1 MADVGEVRYK
11 AAVDTSGVDSDV
23 SKAEKE
29 IKDSLS
35 GVEKKS
41 EQVNDSVKDD
51 FDKSSS
57 KASSSWKSAAGS
69 IAKAIGSAFVG
80 VTAAAGTGVVA
91 LAKMG
96 TDFNAQMETYQ
107 TSFEVMTGDAEEAVR
122 ITEQLKDT
130 AAKTPF
136 GLSDLADT
144 TQVLINYGLSADE
157 AMSSM
162 EMLGDISQGSA
173 DKMSRIAMAYGQM
186 SSAGKV
192 QLEDIKQ
199 MIEAGFNPLTEIS
212 ETTGESMES
221 LYERISDGAISV
233 DEITASMQ
241 RSTSEG
247 GKYFQSMEKQSQTLS
262 GQFSTMQDNFA
273 QFAGEVVEG
282 ITPALT
288 AAMDAVNGL
297 FEDDTLKD
305 TLSGLFD
312 VLAQIVTDALP
323 PLVDMVGELLPLF
336 AQVVNDVLPVAVDLF
351 TQLLPPLIQLV
362 EAVLPVFTELLSA
375 LIPPLSEI
383 VSAVVPVLVEL
394 LETLLP
400 ILSTL
405 LEALSPILDM
415 FVDLLQPVL
424 DLITQALDPLIE
436 VLGYLIDVAIIPL
449 QIVLGELMG
458 AFQAI
463 FNAISDTVINAVN
476 TWHGVLEGI
485 ITFLSGAFT
494 GNWKQAFEGLVQIV
508 QSVLGGLAGIV
519 KTPINAVIDIIN
531 GFIKGLNSIRIPDWV
546 PGIGGAGISIP
557 LIPRLQKGMP
567 FVPRDY
573 FPAYLDYG
581 ERVLTREEN
590 AVYTAAGGIL
600 GMRQNLQALGNPRVG
615 GTGGGV
621 SARIEVP
628 LYLDGREIARASA
641 WYMGEQLS
649 WEER

>member
-11 AAVDTSGVDSDV
+11 ATVDTSGVSSDAN
-23 SKAEKE
+23 KAEKE
-29 IKDSLS
+29 IKDSMS

-41 EQVNDSVKDD
+41 KQVNDSIGDG
-51 FDKSSS
+51 FDKSSQ
-57 KASSSWKSAAGS
+57 KASSSWKSAAGG
-69 IAKAIGSAFVG
+69 IAKALGTAFVG
-80 VTAAAGTGVVA
+80 VTTAAGAGVVS

-107 TSFEVMTGDAEEAVR
+107 TSFEVMTGDAEEAAR

-136 GLSDLADT
+136 AITDLADT
-144 TQVLINYGLSADE
+144 TQLLMNYGLTADE
-157 AMSSM
+157 AMSRM
-162 EMLGDISQGSA
+162 QMLGDISQGSA

-221 LYERISDGAISV
+221 LYKRISDGTLTV

-312 VLAQIVTDALP
+312 VLAQIVTESLP
-323 PLVDMVGELLPLF
+323 PLVDMLGELMPLF

-362 EAVLPVFTELLSA
+362 EAVLPAFLEIIEALL
-375 LIPPLSEI
+375 PPLAEI
-383 VSAVVPVLVEL
+383 VNAVVPVLVSL
-394 LETLLP
+394 LEALMP

-405 LEALSPILDM
+405 LEALSPILDLSL
-415 FVDLLQPVL
+415 DLLQPIL
-424 DLITQALDPLIE
+424 DLITQALNPLIE
-436 VLGYLIDVAIIPL
+436 VLGYLIDVAIMPL
-449 QIVLGELMG
+449 QVALGALAG
-458 AFQAI
+458 VFQAI
-463 FNAISDTVINAVN
+463 FSVISDTVINAVN
-476 TWHGVLEGI
+476 TVQGVLEGI
-485 ITFLSGAFT
+485 ITFLTGVFT
-494 GNWKQAFEGLVQIV
+494 GNWEQAFNGLVQIALSALV
-508 QSVLGGLAGIV
+508 GLAGLV
-519 KTPINAVIDIIN
+519 KAPINAVIDIVN
-531 GFIKGLNSIRIPDWV
+531 GFIKGINNIKIPDWI
-546 PGIGGAGISIP
+546 PAIGGASVNIP
-557 LIPRLQKGMP
+557 LIPRLKKGLP
-567 FVPRDY
+567 FIPKDY

-581 ERVLTREEN
+581 ERVLTKEEN

-600 GMRQNLQALGNPRVG
+600 GMRRNLDALNAPRVG
-615 GTGGGV
+615 GTGENV
-621 SARIEVP
+621 STRIEVP